1 MTNFR
6 FRVLI
11 TALTAAL
18 IAPVVHGQED
28 REGCKDHP
36 LLSRMSGFFIE
47 RCKDEAFSSH
57 KFQTPEG
64 NLPKEGHLTFLEY
77 QLPDGAPQLS
87 NLEIIRNYTG
97 AVTTIGGEVTYE
109 GRYSASRKTIV
120 GDREVWIEV
129 NPAVGR
135 RYQLYILEMQS
146 MVQQVVADAA
156 ALLANL
162 DRVGHTVLHGVLFD
176 TDKAAVKPESAAALT
191 EITKLLK
198 DNPEM
203 TAFIVGHTDMTGSS
217 EHNVD
222 LSNRRAAAVVEA
234 LVADHGISGER
245 LTARGVGPF
254 APIGSNDTEAG
265 RALNRRVELV
275 KR

>member
-1 MTNFR
+1 MTSLR
-6 FRVLI
+6 FRVAVASL
-11 TALTAAL
+11 AAAL
-18 IAPVVHGQED
+18 ITPVAHAQDD

-36 LLSRMSGFFIE
+36 LLSRMNGFFIQ

-64 NLPKEGHLTFLEY
+64 NIPKEGHLTFFEY
-77 QLPDGAPQLS
+77 KLLDGAPQLS

-97 AVTTIGGEVTYE
+97 AVTAIGGEVTYE
-109 GRYSASRKTIV
+109 GRYSASMKTIV

-129 NPAVGR
+129 NPAAGR
-135 RYQLYILEMQS
+135 SYQLYILEMQG

-156 ALLANL
+156 ALLADL

-176 TDKAAVKPESAAALT
+176 TDKAVVKPESAAALT
-191 EITKLLK
+191 EIAKLLN

-203 TAFIVGHTDMTGSS
+203 TAFIVGHTDMTGST

-234 LVADHGISGER
+234 LVADHGISAER
-245 LTARGVGPF
+245 LTPQGVGPF
-254 APIGSNDTEAG
+254 APIASNDTEVG
-265 RALNRRVELV
+265 RALNRRVDLV